1 MAIYAC
7 LLHWSNLEI
16 CKEPEKCFEEWKF
29 DGLSYDIR
37 VPNVLIDAYITKGM
51 IEKAESFLEHVLEK
65 GGKPNFKTWE
75 MFVDGYLENN
85 QMNQAIETMKKAI
98 SKVKN
103 REWQPTLEKALEYI
117 DTNYI
122 DMGV

>member
-1 MAIYAC
+1 M
-7 LLHWSNLEI
+7 LSSLVKLGDMQGV
-16 CKEPEKCFEEWKF
+16 EKCFEEWEF

-51 IEKAESFLEHVLEK
+51 IEKAGRRVFLEHVLEK

-75 MFVDGYLENN
+75 MFVDGYLENK
-85 QMNQAIETMKKAI
+85 QMNRAIETMKKAI

-103 REWQPTLEKALEYI
+103 REWQHNNQTQFLAPEKAENPREI
-117 DTNYI
+117 I
-122 DMGV
+122 